1 MVAESKYR
9 RHHPQGYL
17 AVVPVARIWV
27 LRFID
32 MFRPIFSF
40 VCAAMLLTASAASI
54 ANAKNWNTET
64 QDNEAVNTAKALG
77 SFANVNESTS
87 RYLRTRTMCDVATKS
102 GYKPR
107 LSRRDN
113 IIVSEVNYAYADLDG
128 DTIPE
133 FISGAWD
140 EPLGDYE
147 LKHHPAHERRNR
159 LEFQY
164 HFYGKNAEFAAPPD
178 TRFLMARKI
187 IVNDFNGDRRAD
199 LVFVQHGPDFA
210 PYVPRRNEIMLS
222 QPDGTYEVSDLP
234 GPKSLFHGGSSGDV
248 DGDGDIDIVV
258 TPGPNNEVFLYLNDG
273 QGSFKL
279 KTLFENVGR
288 NYNILLWDVDEDGNL
303 DTIMDG
309 HEEPLSVFWGEGQGT
324 FSAKQP
330 IAGFEN
336 QVMHDVEFGDL
347 DNDGTP
353 ELVVLSS
360 LKGMKKRKGWYV
372 GFKIQSVTA
381 NKREFS
387 EPRLI
392 HHSPIFWLAWITG
405 CDLKNDGKMDLVYEQ
420 HGERWH
426 GEFMAYTRLLDFT
439 KIDKLVWV
447 NKGEGAFDFYV
458 IEGPQYFDLDD
469 TAAEDARIS
478 KKLVEKAN
486 NIGVS
491 LDHYIAP
498 QIYYPLDGGG
508 TYYGYKF
515 FDPHNKRQIPLNL
528 TGPSSADYSN
538 IEHDKF

>member
-1 MVAESKYR
+1 
-9 RHHPQGYL
+9 
-17 AVVPVARIWV
+17 
-27 LRFID
+27 
-32 MFRPIFSF
+32 
-40 VCAAMLLTASAASI
+40 
-54 ANAKNWNTET
+54 
-64 QDNEAVNTAKALG
+64 
-77 SFANVNESTS
+77 
-87 RYLRTRTMCDVATKS
+87 
-102 GYKPR
+102 
-107 LSRRDN
+107 
-113 IIVSEVNYAYADLDG
+113 
-128 DTIPE
+128 
-133 FISGAWD
+133 
-140 EPLGDYE
+140 
-147 LKHHPAHERRNR
+147 
-159 LEFQY
+159 
-164 HFYGKNAEFAAPPD
+164 
-178 TRFLMARKI
+178 MARKI

-210 PYVPRRNEIMLS
+210 PYVPRRNKIMLS

-258 TPGPNNEVFLYLNDG
+258 TPGPNNEGFLYLNDG

-360 LKGMKKRKGWYV
+360 LKVMKKRKGWYV

-392 HHSPIFWLAWITG
+392 HHSSIFWLAWITG

-426 GEFMAYTRLLDFT
+426 GEFMA
-439 KIDKLVWV
+439 
-447 NKGEGAFDFYV
+447 
-458 IEGPQYFDLDD
+458 
-469 TAAEDARIS
+469 
-478 KKLVEKAN
+478 
-486 NIGVS
+486 
-491 LDHYIAP
+491 
-498 QIYYPLDGGG
+498 
-508 TYYGYKF
+508 
-515 FDPHNKRQIPLNL
+515 
-528 TGPSSADYSN
+528 
-538 IEHDKF
+538 

>member
-1 MVAESKYR
+1 MFK
-9 RHHPQGYL
+9 
-17 AVVPVARIWV
+17 PV
-27 LRFID
+27 
-32 MFRPIFSF
+32 FSF
-40 VCAAMLLTASAASI
+40 VCAAIFVAMGAAGL
-54 ANAKNWNTET
+54 ANAKNWNTES
-64 QDNEAVNTAKALG
+64 QGKEPANTAKAL
-77 SFANVNESTS
+77 SPFANVNESTS

-102 GYKPR
+102 GYKPK
-107 LSRRDN
+107 LSGRDN

-140 EPLGDYE
+140 EPLGNYE

-159 LEFQY
+159 TEFQY
-164 HFYGKNAEFAAPPD
+164 HFYGKNAAFTAPPD
-178 TRFLMARKI
+178 TQFLMARKI
-187 IVNDFNGDRRAD
+187 IVNDFNGDNRAD

-222 QPDGTYEVSDLP
+222 QPDGTYDVFDLP
-234 GPKSLFHGGSSGDV
+234 GPESLFHGGSSGDV

-288 NYNILLWDVDEDGNL
+288 NYNIVLWDVDEDGNL
-303 DTIMDG
+303 DTILDG
-309 HEEPLSVFWGEGQGT
+309 HEEPLSVFWGEGQGA
-324 FSAKQP
+324 FSDKQV
-330 IAGFEN
+330 ITGFEN
-336 QVMHDVEFGDL
+336 QVMHDVEFADL
-347 DNDGTP
+347 DNDGMP

-387 EPRLI
+387 EPKLI

-426 GEFMAYTRLLDFT
+426 GEFIAYIRSLDFT
-439 KIDKLVWV
+439 KTDKLVWV
-447 NKGEGAFDFYV
+447 NKGQGAFDFYV
-458 IEGPQYFDLDD
+458 IEDPQYFDLDK
-469 TAAEDARIS
+469 TSAEDVRILE
-478 KKLVEKAN
+478 KLVEKAD

-491 LDHYIAP
+491 LDRYVAP

-515 FDPHNKRQIPLNL
+515 FDSHNRRNMPLNL
-528 TGPSSADYSN
+528 TGPSPADYSN